1 MEPKPLACQAC
12 GRCAEGVE
20 GAVRNLPQ
28 RDREVTNVFCSR
40 TVLGK
45 PVEEGESPVGET
57 EDASWDGT
65 PSRAEHVEFRLNP
78 GRPRSKAKYRRRPI
92 VEQYREGKVKSTPGG
107 E

>member
-1 MEPKPLACQAC
+1 MEPKPIACQAC
-12 GRCAEGVE
+12 GRCAVGVV
-20 GAVRNLPQ
+20 GFVRNLPQ
-28 RDREVTNVFCSR
+28 RDRGVTNAFCSR

-57 EDASWDGT
+57 ESTSWDRN
-65 PSRAEHVEFRLNP
+65 PSRAEHVEFRLNL

-92 VEQYREGKVKSTPGG
+92 VKQYREGKVKSTPSG